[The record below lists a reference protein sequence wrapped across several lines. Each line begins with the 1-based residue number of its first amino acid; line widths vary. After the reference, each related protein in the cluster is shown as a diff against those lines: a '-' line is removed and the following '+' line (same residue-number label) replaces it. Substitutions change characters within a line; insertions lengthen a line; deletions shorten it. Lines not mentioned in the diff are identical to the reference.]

1 LKDDPQPGSWR
12 GFIHSNL
19 FTSLVIWLLGQGV
32 LVAGFLVSTYYKNSS
47 TWEWRGQVDARMK
60 RMDEQGT
67 IHSHYAIEEADK
79 EISRI
84 DERLKRVEEDTR
96 NIKVW
101 ESENRRL
108 TRDVEEL
115 KAERH

>member
-1 LKDDPQPGSWR
+1 
-12 GFIHSNL
+12 
-19 FTSLVIWLLGQGV
+19 
-32 LVAGFLVSTYYKNSS
+32 
-47 TWEWRGQVDARMK
+47 
-60 RMDEQGT
+60 MDEQGT

>member
-1 LKDDPQPGSWR
+1 
-12 GFIHSNL
+12 
-19 FTSLVIWLLGQGV
+19 VIWLLGQAI
-32 LVAGFLVSTYYKNSS
+32 LVAGFLISFYYKASS
-47 TWEWRGQVDARMK
+47 ISEWRGQIDARMK

-67 IHSHYAIEEADK
+67 VHAHYALEEQAKD
-79 EISRI
+79 ISRQ